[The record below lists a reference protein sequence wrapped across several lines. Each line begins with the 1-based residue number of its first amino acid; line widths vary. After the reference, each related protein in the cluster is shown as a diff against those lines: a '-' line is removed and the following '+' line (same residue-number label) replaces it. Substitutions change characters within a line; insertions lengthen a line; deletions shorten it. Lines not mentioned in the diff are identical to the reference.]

1 MDDGKWKFQMLL
13 DTHSSGESLKHGAVS
28 RVFSQSSQNAMK
40 QVAYEH
46 AIKIFDDET
55 TSIMPSS
62 SLRIEPAVRK
72 SVKRKSLDVTFA
84 RSLQGNPLTRGALG
98 DRSATQKSCNGSG
111 SAACTITAPATNAM
125 VTNATIVCQAW
136 RDPTPER
143 ML

>member
-1 MDDGKWKFQMLL
+1 MNEGKWKFQLWL
-13 DTHSSGESLKHGAVS
+13 DTRSSGKSLKHGAV
-28 RVFSQSSQNAMK
+28 RRLFSQSSQNAMK

-46 AIKIFDDET
+46 AIKIFDNET

-125 VTNATIVCQAW
+125 HTNATIVCEAW
-136 RDPTPER
+136 QDPTPER

>member
-1 MDDGKWKFQMLL
+1 MWLP
-13 DTHSSGESLKHGAVS
+13 TRSCGESLKHGAVS
-28 RVFSQSSQNAMK
+28 SLLSQSSQNAMK
-40 QVAYEH
+40 QVAYERP
-46 AIKIFDDET
+46 INIFDDET

-111 SAACTITAPATNAM
+111 SAARTITAPATNAM
-125 VTNATIVCQAW
+125 HTNATIICQAW
-136 RDPTPER
+136 RDRTPER

>member
-1 MDDGKWKFQMLL
+1 MDDGKWKFQLWL
-13 DTHSSGESLKHGAVS
+13 HTHSSGESLKHGVVIK
-28 RVFSQSSQNAMK
+28 VFSQSTQNAMK

-62 SLRIEPAVRK
+62 SLRIEPAFRK

-111 SAACTITAPATNAM
+111 SAACTTTAPATNAM
-125 VTNATIVCQAW
+125 HTNATIVCQAW

-143 ML
+143 LL

>member
-1 MDDGKWKFQMLL
+1 MDDGKWKFQMWV
-13 DTHSSGESLKHGAVS
+13 DTRSSGEWLKHGAVS
-28 RVFSQSSQNAMK
+28 RVFSQSSQK

-46 AIKIFDDET
+46 AIKKFDDLT
-55 TSIMPSS
+55 TSIMPSW
-62 SLRIEPAVRK
+62 SLRIVPAVRK

-84 RSLQGNPLTRGALG
+84 RSLQGNPLTRGALD

-111 SAACTITAPATNAM
+111 SAACTITVPATNAM
-125 VTNATIVCQAW
+125 HTNATIVCQAW